1 MKLGDAGEAF
11 FVEEVETND
20 LSDFCTS
27 PITSPEVLQDV
38 KGNDGRSL
46 EVNFCQL
53 KQADHR
59 LCLRDPKCF
68 LSQIFFLVPL
78 SRKSS

>member
-27 PITSPEVLQDV
+27 PITSPEVLRDV
-38 KGNDGRSL
+38 KENDGRSL
-46 EVNFCQL
+46 EVNFC
-53 KQADHR
+53 R
-59 LCLRDPKCF
+59 LN
-68 LSQIFFLVPL
+68 
-78 SRKSS
+78 

>member
-27 PITSPEVLQDV
+27 PIPSSDAPQDV
-38 KGNDGRSL
+38 KENDGGSL
-46 EVNFCQL
+46 EVNF
-53 KQADHR
+53 
-59 LCLRDPKCF
+59 
-68 LSQIFFLVPL
+68 
-78 SRKSS
+78 